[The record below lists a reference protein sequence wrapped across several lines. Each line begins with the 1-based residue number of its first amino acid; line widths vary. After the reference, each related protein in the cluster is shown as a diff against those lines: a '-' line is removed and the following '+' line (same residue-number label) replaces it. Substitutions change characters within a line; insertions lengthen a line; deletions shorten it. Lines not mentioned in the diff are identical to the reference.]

1 MEVQAAFALQWHNR
15 AGGLFFLRE
24 IHGVENAGG
33 AHKYNAADT
42 EDAAA
47 SRRKGIYRIGK

>member
-1 MEVQAAFALQWHNR
+1 MGVQAAFTLQWHNR

-33 AHKYNAADT
+33 AHKYNVADT
-42 EDAAA
+42 ADTVA
-47 SRRKGIYRIGK
+47 SRIKGM